1 MSAPP
6 TSRGEPI
13 TDRRQLVEYLEKGN
27 KPAADWRIG
36 TEHEKFVFRGPDHA
50 PVPYAGSGGIGEILG
65 EFQRRFGWEPV
76 YEGENVIALTQGLAN
91 ISLEPGGQFELSGA
105 PLSTIH
111 QTCGEVGEHLSQ
123 VRAIGQDLGFGMLGM
138 GFNPKWKR
146 ADIPW
151 MPKGRYKIMG
161 DYMPK
166 VGTLG
171 LDMMTRTCTVQVNLD
186 FASEADMVKK
196 FRVSLALQP
205 IATALFAASPFT
217 EGKPN
222 GFQSFRSH
230 IWTDTDKD
238 RTGDLPFVFEDGF
251 GFERYVDYAL
261 NVPMYFVYRDGKY
274 LDASGLSF
282 RDYLDGKLSILPG
295 ELPLMTD
302 WSDHMTTMFPE
313 VRLKKYLEMRGAD
326 AGPWGRLCAL
336 PALWVGLLYDGT
348 ALDAA
353 WDLVKG
359 WTREDRA
366 TLRRDVPR
374 LGLSTPFQGGS
385 VQDVARRV
393 VDIAR
398 EGLRSRARTA
408 GMGDDETHF
417 IEPLVAI
424 AESGR
429 SLSTEMLDKYNGVW
443 AGSVD
448 PAYQEYAY

>member
-13 TDRRQLVEYLEKGN
+13 TDRRQLVEYLEKGS
-27 KPAADWRIG
+27 KPASEWRIG

-50 PVPYAGSGGIGEILG
+50 PVPYAGPGGIGAILG

-76 YEGENVIALTQGLAN
+76 LEGENVIALTKGMAN

-111 QTCGEVGEHLSQ
+111 QTCGEVGEHLAE
-123 VRAIGQDLGFGMLGM
+123 VRAIGKDLGFGMLGL
-138 GFNPKWKR
+138 GFNPKWR
-146 ADIPW
+146 RDDIPW
-151 MPKGRYKIMG
+151 MPKGRYKIMRE
-161 DYMPK
+161 YMPK

-205 IATALFAASPFT
+205 VATALFAASPFT

-230 IWTDTDKD
+230 IWTDTDRD

-261 NVPMYFVYRDGKY
+261 DVPMYFVYRDGQY

-282 RDYLDGKLSILPG
+282 RDFLAGRLATVPG
-295 ELPLMTD
+295 EQPLMTD

-336 PALWVGLLYDGT
+336 PALWVGLLYDTT

-359 WTREDRA
+359 WTQEDRA
-366 TLRRDVPR
+366 VLRRDVPR
-374 LGLSTPFQGGS
+374 LGLSTPFQGGT
-385 VQDVARRV
+385 VQDLARQVVA
-393 VDIAR
+393 IAR
-398 EGLRSRARTA
+398 EGLRNRARTA

-417 IEPLVAI
+417 IEPLTAI
-424 AESGR
+424 AETGR
-429 SLSTEMLDKYNGVW
+429 TLSVEMLEKFNGPW
-443 AGSVD
+443 GGSVE
-448 PAYQEYAY
+448 PAYGEYAY